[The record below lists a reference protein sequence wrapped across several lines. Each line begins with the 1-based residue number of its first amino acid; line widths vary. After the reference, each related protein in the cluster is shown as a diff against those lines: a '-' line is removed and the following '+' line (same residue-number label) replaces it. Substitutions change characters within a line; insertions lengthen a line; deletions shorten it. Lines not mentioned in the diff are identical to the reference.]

1 MTLQSEPPLV
11 DSPLICLVG
20 PTASGKTDLAM
31 EVAPRFNGEVVAADS
46 RQIYRGMD
54 IGTSKPTMRE
64 QKRVRHHM
72 IDIADPFDEF
82 SVVRYLHGA
91 LEAIEDIESRG
102 RTPFLVGGAGQ
113 YVEALTH
120 GVSPAPTSAEIRREL
135 EDDLAR
141 HGIDRLADRLR
152 SLDPLGARTVDLK
165 NPRRVLRAI
174 EVKLATGKSIRELE
188 RRGRPARRTLV
199 LGLHLP
205 RAELSD
211 RIRRRIDVMI
221 EKGLLDEAR
230 RLWAGGHAESSV
242 ASRTIGYCQA
252 FAYLF
257 GRCTLAEAREATAA
271 ATRQYARRQMTW
283 FRNRESVEWYSHGP
297 DTVEQVSRRIHDFLS
312 GGSV

>member
-1 MTLQSEPPLV
+1 MQSESPLV

-31 EVAPRFNGEVVAADS
+31 EIVPRFNGEVVAADS

-54 IGTSKPTMRE
+54 IGTSKPTRWE

-72 IDIADPFDEF
+72 IDVADPFDEF
-82 SVVRYLHGA
+82 SVVRYLQGA
-91 LEAIEDIESRG
+91 LKAMEAIESRG

-113 YVEALTH
+113 YVEALTR
-120 GVSPAPTSAEIRREL
+120 GVSPAPTNAEIRREL
-135 EDDLAR
+135 ENDLAR
-141 HGIDRLADRLR
+141 QGIDRLADRLR

-165 NPRRVLRAI
+165 NPRRVLRAM

-188 RRGRPARRTLV
+188 KRGRPTRRTLV

-205 RAELSD
+205 RAELSN
-211 RIRRRIDVMI
+211 RIQRRIDVMI

-230 RLWAGGHAESSV
+230 RLWAGGHAENSV
-242 ASRTIGYCQA
+242 ASRTIGYRQA
-252 FAYLF
+252 FDYLF
-257 GRCTLAEAREATAA
+257 GRCTLSEAREATAA
-271 ATRQYARRQMTW
+271 TTRQYARRQMTW
-283 FRNRESVEWYSHGP
+283 FRNRESVEWYSHGQ
-297 DTVEQVSRRIHDFLS
+297 DTVEQISRRIDEFLA